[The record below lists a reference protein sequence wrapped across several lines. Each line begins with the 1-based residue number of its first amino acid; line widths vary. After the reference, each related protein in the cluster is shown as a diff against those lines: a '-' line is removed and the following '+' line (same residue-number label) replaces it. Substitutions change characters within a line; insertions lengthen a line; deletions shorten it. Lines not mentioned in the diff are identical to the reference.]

1 MHNGRETVDGIDFD
15 HEDVARGKAAIL
27 LLLVYA
33 LKPQFSSVRSAAIPD
48 SVSIMHKDSQLLA
61 EAAAAALYPRDRA
74 SHALGIKLLGVGP
87 GSASMQMAVRED
99 MANVHN
105 TCHGGLIFTLADSA
119 FAYACNSHNKNAV
132 AVTCVIEYMR
142 PAFVG
147 DVLTASGSEQGLEGR
162 NGVYD
167 IRVENQKGE
176 LVALFRGK
184 STQIKGEVT
193 ELNKH

>member
-1 MHNGRETVDGIDFD
+1 
-15 HEDVARGKAAIL
+15 
-27 LLLVYA
+27 
-33 LKPQFSSVRSAAIPD
+33 
-48 SVSIMHKDSQLLA
+48 MHKSAQQTA
-61 EAAAAALYPRDRA
+61 EAAAAAMHARDRA
-74 SHALGIKLLGVGP
+74 SLALGMKLLGVGP

-99 MANVHN
+99 MANVHD
-105 TCHGGLIFTLADSA
+105 TCHGGLIFTLADST

-142 PAFVG
+142 PAYVG
-147 DVLTASGSEQGLEGR
+147 DLLTASGREQGLEGR

-193 ELNKH
+193 ELNKR